1 MNEFDDDDMRERSNV
16 DKLKRG
22 VIESQIDLSKLNP
35 LQLVHNKL
43 ARMVSHDATIGSL
56 KVRPEVNTQ
65 SALRVLAD
73 TDAIHAKLFV
83 QMKAGDGSQASGTE

>member
-1 MNEFDDDDMRERSNV
+1 
-16 DKLKRG
+16 
-22 VIESQIDLSKLNP
+22 
-35 LQLVHNKL
+35 
-43 ARMVSHDATIGSL
+43 MVSHDATIGSL